1 MTGSSEASGATGRE
15 GALEEDALE
24 QVLRERG
31 DSFSEVGII
40 AEVAPET
47 LRRIHRCAG
56 YVHGYAGQTTHD
68 QVLSEQMRE
77 LIALTHLCAMRDDR
91 FAPNHVRRLYRLGVA
106 DEVIIEAAEAIAPAV
121 GHSTVLGVAHA
132 IEQANSD
139 SYPFGAMPEG
149 GRPKRSTP
157 FPEMNRWPVPAPA
170 SPQATLWPRL
180 AGIDPEL
187 VLRYREFLDH
197 CLGSPEW
204 REPVLGPVPR
214 GLILVPALAA
224 RGSRTLVAVQVERLI
239 GYGVGTR
246 ELVEAV
252 ACALPMTGAATM
264 DEFLEAI
271 EHVDLGGE
279 G

>member
-15 GALEEDALE
+15 GALEEDALD

-77 LIALTHLCAMRDDR
+77 LIALTQLCAMRDDR

-149 GRPKRSTP
+149 GRRNDRRRS
-157 FPEMNRWPVPAPA
+157 
-170 SPQATLWPRL
+170 PR
-180 AGIDPEL
+180 
-187 VLRYREFLDH
+187 
-197 CLGSPEW
+197 
-204 REPVLGPVPR
+204 
-214 GLILVPALAA
+214 
-224 RGSRTLVAVQVERLI
+224 
-239 GYGVGTR
+239 
-246 ELVEAV
+246 
-252 ACALPMTGAATM
+252 
-264 DEFLEAI
+264 
-271 EHVDLGGE
+271 
-279 G
+279 